1 LFHTQDGY
9 LLCEDVVV
17 DDLLKQGS
25 PTPLYLYS
33 QVSLRKNLSDYFE
46 GTKGID
52 ALIGYSIKANNN
64 ATILRMFA
72 EMGAGA
78 VTVSG
83 NEVRLALECGF
94 KPDEIILNGNGKDE
108 YGIGLAVER
117 GCVLNVDSEFD
128 FDRIADIAQ
137 KVGKRARTILRVNPD
152 VDPITHPYVAT
163 GLTTSKFGVPVA
175 SIQRFIAKYKAES
188 SLTLIGTHCHLGSTI
203 TSTAPFEQAAALM
216 LAVVDQLRGAG
227 FDISWFNMGGGLG
240 IDYHHDGSHI
250 PPTPKQ
256 LIGSI
261 KPLVQGKDLRLV
273 LEPGRSLVGNAGVI
287 VSRVLGTKIG
297 LAKSFLVVD
306 ASMATLIRPSLYQA
320 YHFIWPVAP
329 SPGELRSFDVVG
341 PICESGDFLA
351 TERTLPVLGDGD
363 GIAILDAGAY
373 GYSMASTYNMQ
384 MRPAELLVDSA
395 SVRVIRRAE
404 TYEDAVLLFGGEM

>member
-1 LFHTQDGY
+1 MFHTQDGY

-17 DDLLKQGS
+17 DDLLKQRT

-33 QVSLRKNLSDYFE
+33 QASLRKNLSDYFE
-46 GTKGID
+46 STKGID

-64 ATILRMFA
+64 AAILRMFA

-94 KPDEIILNGNGKDE
+94 EPENTVLNGNGKDE

-128 FDRIADIAQ
+128 FDRIADVA
-137 KVGKRARTILRVNPD
+137 KKAGKRARTILRVNPD
-152 VDPITHPYVAT
+152 VDPVTHPYVAT

-175 SIQRFIAKYKAES
+175 SVERFIAKYKTQS
-188 SLTLIGTHCHLGSTI
+188 SLTLIGTHCHLGSTMM
-203 TSTAPFEQAAALM
+203 STAPFEQAVSLM
-216 LAVVDQLRGAG
+216 LVVVDQLRSAG
-227 FDISWFNMGGGLG
+227 FDICWFNMGGGLG

-250 PPTPKQ
+250 PPTPQQ
-256 LIGSI
+256 LVGSI
-261 KPLVQGKDLRLV
+261 KPLVQGKNLKLV

-287 VSRVLGTKIG
+287 VSRALGTKIG
-297 LAKSFLVVD
+297 LAKSFLVID

-320 YHFIWPVAP
+320 YHSIQPVAP
-329 SPGELRSFDVVG
+329 ALGELRAFDVVG

-351 TERTLPVLGDGD
+351 TDRTLPVLSGGD

-384 MRPAELLVDSA
+384 MRPAEHLVDGA

-404 TYEDAVLLFGGEM
+404 TYEDALLLFGGEM